1 MKEKKLT
8 PPAAHL
14 SPKKMVRIITEV
26 SVNSPTASS
35 NDRYKY
41 RYGYGKGAHNI
52 NTGQRVIYRRP
63 SPPIDEKLSQKQS
76 EKQPLLVNDYEH
88 EHDGDGDDY
97 IIHND
102 NRSTNTINNCF
113 IKVDE
118 TVNRINTIV
127 DAHHNTLETQ
137 QMREINRKS
146 EKEKEKE
153 KMKEMK
159 EINYKLGRIIYRSR
173 TGDFFEAYHS
183 IHVTVIVVFDKKT
196 RESTTTQ
203 TQKVVWNDR
212 IFETKQDWF
221 SEMAK
226 LSAVKADETMKIVR
240 CE

>member
-1 MKEKKLT
+1 MKERK
-8 PPAAHL
+8 PPPPVAHL
-14 SPKKMVRIITEV
+14 YSNKMVRIITEV

-35 NDRYKY
+35 SDRYKY
-41 RYGYGKGAHNI
+41 RYGCAKGI
-52 NTGQRVIYRRP
+52 TSQKTIYRRP

-76 EKQPLLVNDYEH
+76 EKQPLLVNDYEGDADT
-88 EHDGDGDDY
+88 DGY
-97 IIHND
+97 NININI
-102 NRSTNTINNCF
+102 NNPSAKIINNCF
-113 IKVDE
+113 IEADE

-127 DAHHNTLETQ
+127 DSHRNTIETQ

-153 KMKEMK
+153 KMKE
-159 EINYKLGRIIYRSR
+159 INYKLGKIIYRSR
-173 TGDFFEAYHS
+173 TGDLFEAYHS

-196 RESTTTQ
+196 RESTPTQ
-203 TQKVVWNDR
+203 TQKVVWNER

-226 LSAVKADETMKIVR
+226 LSAVKADDTMKIFR